1 MSSLSALI
9 SSEARWAICSHSACS
24 EAWDGDPSWAGHSLL
39 TLKMEILLPPPR
51 LWHLPVCTESQFASL
66 TQLKVSIFAKV
77 IFCWFSKWDW
87 CAVRSGLC
95 QSWLKVKRWERMAWE
110 EGKSNR
116 GLDGQLLILSK
127 NCCNLCNDENL
138 LWFSATVYIS
148 VVSLGEQWCPLLPE
162 THVTIPG

>member
-1 MSSLSALI
+1 M
-9 SSEARWAICSHSACS
+9 
-24 EAWDGDPSWAGHSLL
+24 
-39 TLKMEILLPPPR
+39 
-51 LWHLPVCTESQFASL
+51 
-66 TQLKVSIFAKV
+66 
-77 IFCWFSKWDW
+77 
-87 CAVRSGLC
+87 RSGLC

-148 VVSLGEQWCPLLPE
+148 VVSLGEQ
-162 THVTIPG
+162 